1 MSTFKQQ
8 SRALCVSIVHCD
20 LAIIIRHSADPLC
33 KCFLCCLLRAMID
46 SGVVVGSEKKAR
58 HKATLHFDIFVY
70 DTREGECQGGVTD
83 INMR

>member
-1 MSTFKQQ
+1 
-8 SRALCVSIVHCD
+8 
-20 LAIIIRHSADPLC
+20 
-33 KCFLCCLLRAMID
+33 MID

-70 DTREGECQGGVTD
+70 DPREGECQGGVTD